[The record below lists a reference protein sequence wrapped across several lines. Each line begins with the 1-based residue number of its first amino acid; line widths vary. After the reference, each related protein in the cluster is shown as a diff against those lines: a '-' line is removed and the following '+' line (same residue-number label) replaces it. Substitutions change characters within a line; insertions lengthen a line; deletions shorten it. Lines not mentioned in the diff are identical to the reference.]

1 MSEEGLRPA
10 QRCPRC
16 DAPIEG
22 VARNCRHCGHAT
34 LVNDLPLEAVEPT
47 ASTEL
52 ALLPLKPPDA
62 SMSPHPDAIDGSERH
77 AWPTPLVG
85 AAGALVVIMTMLV
98 LGWLYSQTSPQ
109 PVEAARVVP
118 PSSASPAIVESAPAQ
133 PWVGRR
139 QAIWAGDGSTTI
151 SFELQS
157 SNDVPVW
164 MTRVRPVLSVRC
176 VSRST
181 EIFVAIRSAASIEPQ
196 AGSHTVRIQ
205 IDDDQEMVQQW
216 SDSESGQE
224 LFAPNGLAI
233 VRRLAHARRMR
244 FGFTPYNAQP
254 VMAEFAVQG
263 FDQLAG
269 LVAGACGW
277 RLDDSRTPA
286 TRSAR
291 LK

>member
-1 MSEEGLRPA
+1 MSEEVLRPVE
-10 QRCPRC
+10 RCPRC
-16 DAPIEG
+16 DAPFQD
-22 VARNCRHCGHAT
+22 VARNCWHCGHAT
-34 LVNDLPLEAVEPT
+34 VAGDLPREAEPT
-47 ASTEL
+47 VSTEL
-52 ALLPLKPPDA
+52 ALLPLTTLDA
-62 SMSPHPDAIDGSERH
+62 STSAHPDATGGSERH
-77 AWPTPLVG
+77 AWPMPLVG
-85 AAGALVVIMTMLV
+85 AAGALVGIMTMLV
-98 LGWLYSQTSPQ
+98 LGWLYSQTSPL
-109 PVEAARVVP
+109 PVEAARVVA

-139 QAIWAGDGSTTI
+139 QAIWAGDGSKTI

-181 EIFVAIRSAASIEPQ
+181 EVFVAIRSAASIEKQ
-196 AGSHTVRIQ
+196 AGSHTVRLQ

-224 LFAPNGLAI
+224 LFAPKGLEL

-254 VMAEFAVQG
+254 VTTEFAVQG

-269 LVAGACGW
+269 LVASACGW
-277 RLDDSRTPA
+277 RVNDPGTPA